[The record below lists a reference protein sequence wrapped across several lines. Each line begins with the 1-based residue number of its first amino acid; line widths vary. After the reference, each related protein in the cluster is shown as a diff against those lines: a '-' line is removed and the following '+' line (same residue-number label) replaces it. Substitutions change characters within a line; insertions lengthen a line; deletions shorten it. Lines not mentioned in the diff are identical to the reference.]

1 MKYGLEGYGL
11 FWILV
16 EMLHENNG
24 EMQYNPDI
32 LAFEYN
38 CTEELVKGVVDLSFN
53 VDDGM
58 IVSERVK
65 RNLEER
71 LEKKTRKRDAG
82 KLGAAA
88 RWNKDS
94 EVNKGIAE
102 VIQTHSKGIANVCD
116 DDATVMQ
123 IDATAMQID
132 ATAMQIDATAMQ
144 IDATAMRIDAN
155 GMRIDAIDKDK
166 DKDKDKDI
174 LINKLKTI
182 WKYEIE
188 NNNVKE
194 ENILNLKTKDVREN
208 LNLFF
213 EQVPSWES
221 YLNKNGYDNLIK
233 KLNKQNIQLDNQT
246 ICLIKTIQIL

>member
-88 RWNKDS
+88 RWNKDY

-102 VIQTHSKGIANVCD
+102 VMQTHSKGIANVCD
-116 DDATVMQ
+116 DDAT
-123 IDATAMQID
+123 AMQ
-132 ATAMQIDATAMQ
+132 
-144 IDATAMRIDAN
+144 IDAN
-155 GMRIDAIDKDK
+155 GMRIDAIDK

-213 EQVPSWES
+213 EQVPGWES

>member
-1 MKYGLEGYGL
+1 
-11 FWILV
+11 
-16 EMLHENNG
+16 
-24 EMQYNPDI
+24 
-32 LAFEYN
+32 
-38 CTEELVKGVVDLSFN
+38 
-53 VDDGM
+53 
-58 IVSERVK
+58 
-65 RNLEER
+65 
-71 LEKKTRKRDAG
+71 
-82 KLGAAA
+82 
-88 RWNKDS
+88 
-94 EVNKGIAE
+94 
-102 VIQTHSKGIANVCD
+102 
-116 DDATVMQ
+116 
-123 IDATAMQID
+123 
-132 ATAMQIDATAMQ
+132 MQIDATAMQ